1 MMKKLDYQ
9 YKISIMDIRKFP
21 KRRSALR
28 PEVPVLLGASDNEL
42 KFIKAMGIEHL
53 SLVLKRD
60 ELEGDAF
67 HKGMEKFRKNGF
79 IVTNAACMELQ
90 KNRAIHL
97 GLENRDEEIEA
108 FIDAMKLFSSEGIE
122 FTSVAW
128 QPYGIL
134 RTDKRIGKHTR
145 GQRALY
151 CDECEILKRGMREER
166 EYDEDEIWANFTYFA
181 NAVVP
186 ELERYKVKMAIHPND
201 PPIEKAEGIASLF
214 YSTSSFRRILK
225 ECNDSK
231 AVGMKMCIGCY
242 LEAGD
247 AYGDLLSDIDEF
259 GKEGRIL
266 CVHFRNVSSTLPVFE
281 EVLIEDGYANMY
293 TIMKA
298 LVASGTDAV
307 ISIDHAAD
315 AVEGYG
321 GLIGSFAYPT
331 GYMKGLLSAA
341 ENEICG

>member
-108 FIDAMKLFSSEGIE
+108 FIEALKLFSSEGIE

-134 RTDKRIGKHTR
+134 RTDTILFSSFEYRQNHTLTTDDTAYMPPARKKTNRTRIQSSLSVSWLSPTSAFSSFKKKIR
-145 GQRALY
+145 
-151 CDECEILKRGMREER
+151 
-166 EYDEDEIWANFTYFA
+166 YFA
-181 NAVVP
+181 
-186 ELERYKVKMAIHPND
+186 L
-201 PPIEKAEGIASLF
+201 
-214 YSTSSFRRILK
+214 
-225 ECNDSK
+225 
-231 AVGMKMCIGCY
+231 
-242 LEAGD
+242 
-247 AYGDLLSDIDEF
+247 
-259 GKEGRIL
+259 
-266 CVHFRNVSSTLPVFE
+266 
-281 EVLIEDGYANMY
+281 
-293 TIMKA
+293 
-298 LVASGTDAV
+298 
-307 ISIDHAAD
+307 
-315 AVEGYG
+315 
-321 GLIGSFAYPT
+321 
-331 GYMKGLLSAA
+331 
-341 ENEICG
+341 

>member
-1 MMKKLDYQ
+1 
-9 YKISIMDIRKFP
+9 MDIREFP
-21 KRRSALR
+21 KKKSALR
-28 PEVPVLLGASDNEL
+28 PEVPVLLNASENEL

-53 SLVLKRD
+53 SLVLKRG
-60 ELEGDAF
+60 ELSGDAF
-67 HKGMEKFRKNGF
+67 HIGMKRFRENGF

-97 GLENRDEEIEA
+97 GLENRDDEIEA
-108 FIDAMKLFSSEGIE
+108 FIDAIRLFSSEGIE
-122 FTSVAW
+122 FTSLAW

-134 RTDKRIGKHTR
+134 RTDKRIGEHTR

-151 CDECEILKRGMREER
+151 CDECEIMKRRWREER
-166 EYDEDEIWANFTYFA
+166 EYGEDEIWANFSYFA
-181 NAVVP
+181 KAVIP
-186 ELERYKVKMAIHPND
+186 ELERYGVKMAIHPND
-201 PPIEKAEGIASLF
+201 PPIEKSEGIASLF
-214 YSTSSFRRILK
+214 YSTSSFKKIIK

-247 AYGDLLSDIDEF
+247 RYGDLLSDIKEF
-259 GKEGRIL
+259 GESGRIL
-266 CVHFRNVSSTLPVFE
+266 CVHFRNVSSPLPVFE

-298 LVASGTDAV
+298 LVKSGTDAV

-321 GLIGSFAYPT
+321 GMIGSFAYPT

-341 ENEICG
+341 ENEIYG